1 MLSAMA
7 RYTLNR
13 INEKIELWE
22 AADDAVSTG
31 QEYTIGGKRL
41 SRVDAA
47 LIDEKLN
54 RLYAEKDRIENG
66 HGPIIAR
73 QGRVAR

>member
-1 MLSAMA
+1 MA
-7 RYTLNR
+7 RYTLER
-13 INEKIELWE
+13 INQKIELWE

-41 SRVDAA
+41 TRVDAGF
-47 LIDEKLN
+47 IETKLD
-54 RLYAEKDRIENG
+54 RLYAEKDRIENSIG
-66 HGPIIAR
+66 RLVVR